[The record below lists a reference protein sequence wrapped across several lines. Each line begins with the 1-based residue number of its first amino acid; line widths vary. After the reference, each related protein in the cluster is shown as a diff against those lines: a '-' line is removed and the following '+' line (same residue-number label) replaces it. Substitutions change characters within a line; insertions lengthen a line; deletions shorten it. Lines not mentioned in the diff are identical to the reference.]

1 MFDIIL
7 RRVPWV
13 VAAVMV
19 LAVTGQAALAGTDDG
34 ISPSAMAN
42 VNADRV
48 DGRHAIKYT
57 SDTTARKGRLMA
69 IGATGYLPD
78 NIIRKAMDADK
89 LDGLDSLAFATIAAL
104 QSAAGAINEA
114 DNLVHWNQLLGVPAS
129 IADGVDEDGYDSSI
143 AVIMGGNDLAVAQAK
158 WIAFDVPAAVDVETT
173 IIPAATAPASVIE
186 TLQFVV
192 TRIDAS
198 TLRHHYYIQNYV
210 GSPATTFK
218 VRVRVFNQA
227 IAPAA
232 LKRVANHIR
241 VITSKKARP

>member
-1 MFDIIL
+1 MFDTIQK
-7 RRVPWV
+7 RVPWV

-34 ISPSAMAN
+34 ISPSAVAN
-42 VNADRV
+42 VNADQV

-57 SDTTARKGRLMA
+57 SNKTARKGRLMA
-69 IGATGYLPD
+69 FGATGYLPD
-78 NIIRKAMDADK
+78 NIVA
-89 LDGLDSLAFATIAAL
+89 GGVATVAAL
-104 QSAAGAINEA
+104 QSSVGAVNEA
-114 DNLVHWNQLLGVPAS
+114 DNLVHWNQLLGVPPT
-129 IADGVDEDGYDSSI
+129 IADGLDEGDGYDSSI

-158 WIAFDVPAAVDVETT
+158 WIAFDVPAGVDVETT

-198 TLRHHYYIQNYV
+198 ILRHHYYIQNYV

-232 LKRVANHIR
+232 LKQVANHIR